1 MIAVLVVN
9 TFRRFQPLLNLR
21 KLGLRLS
28 IKKSCA
34 RVQGTLDEH
43 VNVPLKLVVFGL
55 EGIVVKEHGM
65 RIHVTE
71 VRSESGQRSFDESP
85 TGDYRSLRGR
95 AAASGALKYS
105 PS

>member
-1 MIAVLVVN
+1 
-9 TFRRFQPLLNLR
+9 
-21 KLGLRLS
+21 
-28 IKKSCA
+28 
-34 RVQGTLDEH
+34 
-43 VNVPLKLVVFGL
+43 VNVPKLVVFGL

-65 RIHVTE
+65 RILVTE

-105 PS
+105 PSCVQRQSQPSLRQK